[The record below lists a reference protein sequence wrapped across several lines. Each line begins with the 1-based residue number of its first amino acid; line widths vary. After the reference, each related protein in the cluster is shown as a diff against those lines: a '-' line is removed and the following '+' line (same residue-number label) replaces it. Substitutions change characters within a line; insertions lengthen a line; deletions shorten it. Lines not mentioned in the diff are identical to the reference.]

1 MESFVEALVHRIL
14 LFDGAMGTQIQEREP
29 EAGDFPDGRDG
40 FNDGLAM
47 THPEWIREIHRGY
60 LDAGA
65 DCIETNSF
73 GSNTIKLD
81 EYGFGDRT
89 AQFNKTVARL
99 AREVC
104 DEYTDR
110 QRYAVGTMGPTGYL
124 PSTNDAD
131 LGQIPLDRISDA
143 FRLQSEG
150 LIAGGVDALLIE
162 TSQDMLEVKLAIEGA
177 VQGMHNTGRVVPLIA
192 NITLAQ
198 TSTMLLGTP
207 VQAAYTTVSGMG
219 INAFGINC
227 STGPEEMEPAVR
239 WLNEEG
245 CHPILVVPN
254 AGIPENDGGRA
265 LYKMG
270 PGEMASALD
279 GFLNKYENVRAVG
292 GCCGTGPGHIRA
304 LRKIVDSHAPDTP
317 QARSA

>member
-29 EAGDFPDGRDG
+29 EAGDFPDGKDG

-89 AQFNKTVARL
+89 AQFNKTAARL

-131 LGQIPLDRISDA
+131 LGQIPLDRISNA
-143 FRLQSEG
+143 FRLQAEG

-177 VQGMHNTGRVVPLIA
+177 VQGMRNTGRAVPLIA

-279 GFLNKYENVRAVG
+279 GFLDKYENVRAVG

>member
-1 MESFVEALVHRIL
+1 MESFVEALTHRIL
-14 LFDGAMGTQIQEREP
+14 LFDGAMGTQIQNREP
-29 EAGDFPDGRDG
+29 EPGDFPDSKDG
-40 FNDGLAM
+40 FNDGLAL
-47 THPEWIREIHRGY
+47 TRPEWIKEIHRSY

-73 GSNTIKLD
+73 GSNTVKLA

-110 QRYAVGTMGPTGYL
+110 RRYAVGTMGPTGYL

-131 LGQIPLDRISDA
+131 LGLMPLGQISDA
-143 FRLQSEG
+143 FRLQAEG
-150 LIAGGVDALLIE
+150 LISGGVDALLIE
-162 TSQDMLEVKLAIEGA
+162 TSQDILEVKLAIEGA
-177 VQGMHNTGRVVPLIA
+177 GQGMRNTGRVVPLIA

-207 VQAAYTTVSGMG
+207 AQAAYTTVSGMG

-227 STGPEEMEPAVR
+227 STGPQEMEPAVR

-245 CHPILVVPN
+245 RHPILVVPN
-254 AGIPENDGGRA
+254 AGMPENDGGRA

-279 GFLNKYENVRAVG
+279 GFLDKYENVRVVG
-292 GCCGTGPGHIRA
+292 GCCGTGPDHIRA
-304 LRKIVDSHAPDTP
+304 LRKIVDAHTPDTP
-317 QARSA
+317 QTRNA